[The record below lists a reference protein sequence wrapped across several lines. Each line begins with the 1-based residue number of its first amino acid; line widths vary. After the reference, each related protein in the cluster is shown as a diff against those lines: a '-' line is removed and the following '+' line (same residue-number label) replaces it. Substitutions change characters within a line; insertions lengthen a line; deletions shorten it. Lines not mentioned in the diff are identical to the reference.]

1 VYSAGGRIAPGDG
14 GLRGGFGARPGGK
27 LTFAGGYADKTRD
40 AASWRAAEQRSRA
53 LTLQEVPCSDDR
65 LEKTVIAPAVGNL
78 DRRHET
84 ADPNFHVIACVDV
97 KSNALSTG
105 HYVTSEVL
113 RGLAVRRM
121 ERCIRPSDRVCMLGA
136 SRLAICF
143 GHGSHRIAPSELGTR
158 LARAMGDHLTVG
170 STTLDLRVTVGVG
183 AGTIAVEP
191 SDLIGAAIASTRSPQ
206 SRVNIARPHGDAGTT
221 STVTVTQ
228 VPEPHELLRVFH
240 GGGLPGST
248 HRAVRAG
255 ISGATA
261 TPHRLLRRTSFRRV
275 DPVDHGTSANGA
287 RVGKFPASDV
297 DRFPPHSRV
306 AGLTILVVD
315 PAVALSDTPRSA
327 VQGVAAAARRLGVCP
342 ILSAADR
349 PDTVVDDLSVSEAD
363 AVVLILHPDT
373 ARPLN
378 GDGGGTPW
386 EHPAR
391 LARALVDAGAS
402 VIALSVGA
410 SAAGV
415 AACVEQGAA
424 GLLHIDALADELV
437 TVAKVSAGKASGAI
451 RPSGNGSGSS
461 GSQRGRRQLPAPF
474 DALVHLTSTERK
486 VLFHMMEGRAAGE
499 IASELVVSLTT
510 VRSHIRSILRK
521 LNVNSQLAAVAIANG
536 AYPRAAALG

>member
-1 VYSAGGRIAPGDG
+1 
-14 GLRGGFGARPGGK
+14 
-27 LTFAGGYADKTRD
+27 LTFAGEYADKTRE
-40 AASWRAAEQRSRA
+40 AAIWARPEPRPQPW
-53 LTLQEVPCSDDR
+53 TLQGVHSSEDR
-65 LEKTVIAPAVGNL
+65 LERTAVETRVESL
-78 DRRHET
+78 DRRHDT
-84 ADPNFHVIACVDV
+84 ADPNVRVIACVDV
-97 KSNALSTG
+97 KSNALSNG

-113 RGLAVRRM
+113 RSLAVRRM
-121 ERCIRPSDRVCMLGA
+121 EGCIRPADRVCMLGA
-136 SRLAICF
+136 SRLAVCF
-143 GHGSHRIAPSELGTR
+143 GHGSHRIAPSELGSR

-170 STTLDLRVTVGVG
+170 TATLDLRVTIGVS
-183 AGTIAVEP
+183 AGTVDVEP

-206 SRVNIARPHGDAGTT
+206 SRVTLARARPEAAAS
-221 STVTVTQ
+221 STVTVIQ
-228 VPEPHELLRVFH
+228 VPEPQEFLRVTHNVGFTPSARRA
-240 GGGLPGST
+240 LRSRST
-248 HRAVRAG
+248 G
-255 ISGATA
+255 PATQA
-261 TPHRLLRRTSFRRV
+261 TPHRLLRRTSYRHV
-275 DPVDHGTSANGA
+275 DTAERTPAALGS
-287 RVGKFPASDV
+287 RVGRAPAAEDG
-297 DRFPPHSRV
+297 RFVPHSRV

-315 PAVALSDTPRSA
+315 PAVASSDTPRSA

-373 ARPLN
+373 ARPLK
-378 GDGGGTPW
+378 GSEGGTPW

-402 VIALSVGA
+402 VIALSVGS

-437 TVAKVSAGKASGAI
+437 TVAKVSALRASG
-451 RPSGNGSGSS
+451 PSRINSANPAGA
-461 GSQRGRRQLPAPF
+461 QRGRRQLPAPF

-536 AYPRAAALG
+536 AYPRATALG

>member
-1 VYSAGGRIAPGDG
+1 M
-14 GLRGGFGARPGGK
+14 
-27 LTFAGGYADKTRD
+27 LTFAGEYADKTRD
-40 AASWRAAEQRSRA
+40 AATWTGAERRPRA
-53 LTLQEVPCSDDR
+53 LTLQGARDSGDRSDR
-65 LEKTVIAPAVGNL
+65 TAVDPRAGNL
-78 DRRHET
+78 DRRHEAT
-84 ADPNFHVIACVDV
+84 DPSIRVIACVDV
-97 KSNALSTG
+97 KSNALSNG

-121 ERCIRPSDRVCMLGA
+121 ERCIRPSDRVCLLGA
-136 SRLAICF
+136 GRLAVCF

-170 STTLDLRVTVGVG
+170 TTTLDLRVTVGVG

-206 SRVNIARPHGDAGTT
+206 GRVAVARSRPEATA

-228 VPEPHELLRVFH
+228 VPERHELLRISQ
-240 GGGLPGST
+240 GGGFPGSV
-248 HRAVRAG
+248 HRPVHTRTTGAV
-255 ISGATA
+255 S
-261 TPHRLLRRTSFRRV
+261 HRLLRRTSFRHLDTV
-275 DPVDHGTSANGA
+275 DPGTGGLGTRAA
-287 RVGKFPASDV
+287 RSQTLDA
-297 DRFPPHSRV
+297 DRFPAHSRV

-315 PAVALSDTPRSA
+315 PAVATSDTPRSA

-378 GDGGGTPW
+378 GEGGTPW

-437 TVAKVSAGKASGAI
+437 SIAKSAAVKVTGAV
-451 RPSGNGSGSS
+451 RPNTNGSN

-536 AYPRAAALG
+536 AYPRAVALG

>member
-1 VYSAGGRIAPGDG
+1 M
-14 GLRGGFGARPGGK
+14 
-27 LTFAGGYADKTRD
+27 TFAGEYADKTRD
-40 AASWRAAEQRSRA
+40 AAGWAIPEPRPRA
-53 LTLQEVPCSDDR
+53 LTLQGLPCSGEQFED
-65 LEKTVIAPAVGNL
+65 APVDPRAGSL
-78 DRRHET
+78 DRRQDT
-84 ADPNFHVIACVDV
+84 ADPSVRVIACVDV
-97 KSNALSTG
+97 KSNALTNG
-105 HYVTSEVL
+105 HYVTSDVL

-121 ERCIRPSDRVCMLGA
+121 ERCIRPADRVCMLGA
-136 SRLAICF
+136 SRLAVCF
-143 GHGSHRIAPSELGTR
+143 GHGSHRIAPSELGAR

-170 STTLDLRVTVGVG
+170 STTLDLRVTIGVS
-183 AGTIAVEP
+183 AGTTAVEP
-191 SDLIGAAIASTRSPQ
+191 GDLIDAAIASTRSHRNRMTITR
-206 SRVNIARPHGDAGTT
+206 SRPDTMAT
-221 STVTVTQ
+221 STVTVIQ
-228 VPEPHELLRVFH
+228 VPERHELLRVSQSVGFAQSSRRARR
-240 GGGLPGST
+240 PGAPVPTS
-248 HRAVRAG
+248 ASMSA
-255 ISGATA
+255 
-261 TPHRLLRRTSFRRV
+261 HRLLRRTSYRHLDAV
-275 DPVDHGTSANGA
+275 DRTTGILGA
-287 RVGKFPASDV
+287 PSGRPQTTDG
-297 DRFPPHSRV
+297 DRFPLHSRV

-315 PAVALSDTPRSA
+315 PAVASSDTPRSA

-373 ARPLN
+373 ARPLSEA
-378 GDGGGTPW
+378 DGGTPW

-402 VIALSVGA
+402 VIALSVGS

-424 GLLHIDALADELV
+424 GLLHIDALAEELV
-437 TVAKVSAGKASGAI
+437 TVAKMSAVKANGAA
-451 RPSGNGSGSS
+451 RVNGNGSN

-499 IASELVVSLTT
+499 IAAELVVSLTT

-536 AYPRAAALG
+536 AYPRASALG

>member
-1 VYSAGGRIAPGDG
+1 M
-14 GLRGGFGARPGGK
+14 
-27 LTFAGGYADKTRD
+27 TFAGEYADKTRG
-40 AASWRAAEQRSRA
+40 AATWATPEPRPRA
-53 LTLQEVPCSDDR
+53 LTLQGTPCSDDPS
-65 LEKTVIAPAVGNL
+65 ETAVADARPRIL
-78 DRRHET
+78 DRRDDT
-84 ADPNFHVIACVDV
+84 ADPSVRVIACVDV
-97 KSNALSTG
+97 KSNALANG
-105 HYVTSEVL
+105 HNVTSDVL
-113 RGLAVRRM
+113 RDLAVRRM
-121 ERCIRPSDRVCMLGA
+121 ERCIRPADRVCMLGA
-136 SRLAICF
+136 SRLAVCF
-143 GHGSHRIAPSELGTR
+143 GHGSHRIAPSELGR
-158 LARAMGDHLTVG
+158 RMARAMGDHLTVG
-170 STTLDLRVTVGVG
+170 TTTLDLRVTIGVS
-183 AGTIAVEP
+183 AGTTAVEP
-191 SDLIGAAIASTRSPQ
+191 GDLIDAAIASTRSPQ
-206 SRVNIARPHGDAGTT
+206 SRVSIARSRLETAS
-221 STVTVTQ
+221 STVTVIE
-228 VPEPHELLRVFH
+228 VPERHELLHVAP
-240 GGGLPGST
+240 GGFGQS
-248 HRAVRAG
+248 VRRSRGTGAT
-255 ISGATA
+255 GATA
-261 TPHRLLRRTSFRRV
+261 PATTHRLLRRTSYRRL
-275 DPVDHGTSANGA
+275 DPVDRDTGTPGTRAVRHQA
-287 RVGKFPASDV
+287 PDP

-306 AGLTILVVD
+306 AGLSILVVD
-315 PAVALSDTPRSA
+315 PAVASSDTPRSA

-373 ARPLN
+373 ARPLS
-378 GDGGGTPW
+378 DADGGTPW

-402 VIALSVGA
+402 VIALSVGS

-437 TVAKVSAGKASGAI
+437 TVAKVSAGKVNGAA
-451 RPSGNGSGSS
+451 RVNGN

-536 AYPRAAALG
+536 AYPRATALG

>member
-1 VYSAGGRIAPGDG
+1 V
-14 GLRGGFGARPGGK
+14 
-27 LTFAGGYADKTRD
+27 
-40 AASWRAAEQRSRA
+40 A
-53 LTLQEVPCSDDR
+53 LHGVPCSDDR
-65 LEKTVIAPAVGNL
+65 FERSVVESRAGSA
-78 DRRHET
+78 DRRREP
-84 ADPNFHVIACVDV
+84 ADPQFRVIACVDV
-97 KSNALSTG
+97 KTNALTNG
-105 HYVTSEVL
+105 HYVTSDVL

-121 ERCIRPSDRVCMLGA
+121 ERCIRPADRVCMLGA
-136 SRLAICF
+136 SRLAVCF
-143 GHGSHRIAPSELGTR
+143 GQGSHRIAPGELGTR

-170 STTLDLRVTVGVG
+170 TTTFDLRVTIGVG
-183 AGTIAVEP
+183 AGAVAVEP
-191 SDLIGAAIASTRSPQ
+191 GDLLSAAIASTRSPQ
-206 SRVNIARPHGDAGTT
+206 SRVTIALTRPDAMSA

-228 VPEPHELLRVFH
+228 VPEPHELLRVSH
-240 GGGLPGST
+240 AGGFPESPRRPLRTRATGGS
-248 HRAVRAG
+248 A
-255 ISGATA
+255 SAT
-261 TPHRLLRRTSFRRV
+261 THRLLRRTSFRHIDKV
-275 DPVDHGTSANGA
+275 DLDA
-287 RVGKFPASDV
+287 RVHGPRTVKPSALDA
-297 DRFPPHSRV
+297 DRFPTHSRV

-315 PAVALSDTPRSA
+315 PAVASSDTPRSA

-378 GDGGGTPW
+378 GADGGTPW

-402 VIALSVGA
+402 VVALSVGS
-410 SAAGV
+410 SAAAV

-437 TVAKVSAGKASGAI
+437 IVAKTSSNK
-451 RPSGNGSGSS
+451 GSS
-461 GSQRGRRQLPAPF
+461 ATRTNGAASSNGSQRGRRPLPAPF

>member
-1 VYSAGGRIAPGDG
+1 
-14 GLRGGFGARPGGK
+14 
-27 LTFAGGYADKTRD
+27 
-40 AASWRAAEQRSRA
+40 
-53 LTLQEVPCSDDR
+53 
-65 LEKTVIAPAVGNL
+65 
-78 DRRHET
+78 
-84 ADPNFHVIACVDV
+84 
-97 KSNALSTG
+97 
-105 HYVTSEVL
+105 
-113 RGLAVRRM
+113 
-121 ERCIRPSDRVCMLGA
+121 
-136 SRLAICF
+136 
-143 GHGSHRIAPSELGTR
+143 
-158 LARAMGDHLTVG
+158 
-170 STTLDLRVTVGVG
+170 
-183 AGTIAVEP
+183 
-191 SDLIGAAIASTRSPQ
+191 
-206 SRVNIARPHGDAGTT
+206 
-221 STVTVTQ
+221 
-228 VPEPHELLRVFH
+228 
-240 GGGLPGST
+240 
-248 HRAVRAG
+248 
-255 ISGATA
+255 
-261 TPHRLLRRTSFRRV
+261 
-275 DPVDHGTSANGA
+275 
-287 RVGKFPASDV
+287 
-297 DRFPPHSRV
+297 V

-315 PAVALSDTPRSA
+315 PAVASSDTPRSA

-373 ARPLN
+373 ARPIN
-378 GDGGGTPW
+378 GEGGTPW

-437 TVAKVSAGKASGAI
+437 SIAKVSAVKATAPV
-451 RPSGNGSGSS
+451 RQNGNGSN
-461 GSQRGRRQLPAPF
+461 GSQRTRRQLPAPF

>member
-1 VYSAGGRIAPGDG
+1 MA
-14 GLRGGFGARPGGK
+14 
-27 LTFAGGYADKTRD
+27 T
-40 AASWRAAEQRSRA
+40 
-53 LTLQEVPCSDDR
+53 
-65 LEKTVIAPAVGNL
+65 NL
-78 DRRHET
+78 DRRRET
-84 ADPNFHVIACVDV
+84 ADPSFRVIACIDV
-97 KSNALSTG
+97 KSNALTNG
-105 HYVTSEVL
+105 QYVTSEVL

-121 ERCIRPSDRVCMLGA
+121 EGCIRPADRVCMLGA
-136 SRLAICF
+136 SRLAVCF
-143 GHGSHRIAPSELGTR
+143 GHGSHKIAPSELGTR

-170 STTLDLRVTVGVG
+170 TTTLDLRVTVGVG
-183 AGTIAVEP
+183 AGTTAVEP

-206 SRVNIARPHGDAGTT
+206 GRSNPARSRTDAAT
-221 STVTVTQ
+221 STVTVIQ
-228 VPEPHELLRVFH
+228 VPEPHEFLRVSQNGTS
-240 GGGLPGST
+240 GGQAPRPIRT
-248 HRAVRAG
+248 RPT
-255 ISGATA
+255 GATLPA
-261 TPHRLLRRTSFRRV
+261 TTHRLLRRTSFRHLEALEAN
-275 DPVDHGTSANGA
+275 PSTNGA
-287 RVGKFPASDV
+287 RAGRPQTVEG
-297 DRFPPHSRV
+297 DRFATHSRV

-315 PAVALSDTPRSA
+315 PAVALSETPRSA

-373 ARPLN
+373 ARPL
-378 GDGGGTPW
+378 GGPDGGTPW

-391 LARALVDAGAS
+391 LAKALVDAGAS

-424 GLLHIDALADELV
+424 GLLHIDALGDELV
-437 TVAKVSAGKASGAI
+437 SVAKTSATKTNGTP
-451 RPSGNGSGSS
+451 RTNGNGSN

-536 AYPRAAALG
+536 AYPRATALG

>member
-1 VYSAGGRIAPGDG
+1 
-14 GLRGGFGARPGGK
+14 
-27 LTFAGGYADKTRD
+27 
-40 AASWRAAEQRSRA
+40 
-53 LTLQEVPCSDDR
+53 
-65 LEKTVIAPAVGNL
+65 
-78 DRRHET
+78 
-84 ADPNFHVIACVDV
+84 
-97 KSNALSTG
+97 
-105 HYVTSEVL
+105 
-113 RGLAVRRM
+113 
-121 ERCIRPSDRVCMLGA
+121 
-136 SRLAICF
+136 
-143 GHGSHRIAPSELGTR
+143 
-158 LARAMGDHLTVG
+158 MGDHLTVG
-170 STTLDLRVTVGVG
+170 TTTLDLRVTIGVS
-183 AGTIAVEP
+183 AGTVDVEP
-191 SDLIGAAIASTRSPQ
+191 SDLIGAAIASTRTPQ
-206 SRVNIARPHGDAGTT
+206 SRVTLAWARPEATAT
-221 STVTVTQ
+221 STVTVIQ
-228 VPEPHELLRVFH
+228 VPEPQEFLRVTHNVGFTPSARRA
-240 GGGLPGST
+240 LRSRST
-248 HRAVRAG
+248 GPAAQ
-255 ISGATA
+255 A
-261 TPHRLLRRTSFRRV
+261 TPHRLLRRTSYRHLEPADRT
-275 DPVDHGTSANGA
+275 PAGPGS
-287 RVGKFPASDV
+287 RVGTPALEDG
-297 DRFPPHSRV
+297 RFAPHSRV

-315 PAVALSDTPRSA
+315 PAVASSDTPRSA

-373 ARPLN
+373 ARPLK
-378 GDGGGTPW
+378 GAAGGTPW

-402 VIALSVGA
+402 VIALSVGS

-437 TVAKVSAGKASGAI
+437 TVAKVSALKASG
-451 RPSGNGSGSS
+451 PSRINSASPNGA
-461 GSQRGRRQLPAPF
+461 QRGRRQLPAPF

>member
-1 VYSAGGRIAPGDG
+1 
-14 GLRGGFGARPGGK
+14 
-27 LTFAGGYADKTRD
+27 LTFAGEYANNTRGV
-40 AASWRAAEQRSRA
+40 ASWARGEPRA
-53 LTLQEVPCSDDR
+53 LTLQGVPCSGDR
-65 LEKTVIAPAVGNL
+65 FDRHAVAPRTGNP
-78 DRRHET
+78 DRRQET
-84 ADPNFHVIACVDV
+84 ADPSSRVIACVDV
-97 KSNALSTG
+97 KSNAVTNG
-105 HYVTSEVL
+105 HNVTSDVL

-136 SRLAICF
+136 SRLAVCF
-143 GHGSHRIAPSELGTR
+143 GLGSHRIAPGELGNR
-158 LARAMGDHLTVG
+158 LARAMGDHLAVG
-170 STTLDLRVTVGVG
+170 ATMLDLRVTVGVG
-183 AGTIAVEP
+183 AGTMAVEP
-191 SDLIGAAIASTRSPQ
+191 SDLIGAAIASTRSSQ
-206 SRVNIARPHGDAGTT
+206 SRVTVAGWRVESRAT

-228 VPEPHELLRVFH
+228 VPEAHQLLRVSH
-240 GGGLPGST
+240 DGGFARTPL
-248 HRAVRAG
+248 R
-255 ISGATA
+255 SGRTAPFEATTAATA
-261 TPHRLLRRTSFRRV
+261 HRLLRRTSFRHL
-275 DPVDHGTSANGA
+275 DPVEHENNGRPS
-287 RVGKFPASDV
+287 RVGGPQPLDAE
-297 DRFPPHSRV
+297 RFSPHSHV

-315 PAVALSDTPRSA
+315 PAVASSDTPRSA

-363 AVVLILHPDT
+363 AVVLILHPHT
-373 ARPLN
+373 ARPISGPN
-378 GDGGGTPW
+378 AGTPW

-391 LARALVDAGAS
+391 LTRALVDAGAS

-437 TVAKVSAGKASGAI
+437 TVAKLSTVKSNGVV
-451 RPSGNGSGSS
+451 RPNGNGSNSS
-461 GSQRGRRQLPAPF
+461 NASQRGRRQLPAPF
-474 DALVHLTSTERK
+474 DALVRLTSTERK

-536 AYPRAAALG
+536 AYPRRAALG